1 MTAPQPAHPHTD
13 PADLDRI
20 DRAVRFIGAN
30 DSADVLAGMLP
41 ALTGTE
47 RDALAAHVSFAHAA
61 VLVFPPGLDELRAD
75 LHDRGLAVGASVP
88 SVVVRERLA
97 ARHGRTAASLE
108 VGILRAPVRG
118 ADGGPREIEIF
129 ALAVPP
135 GSGLEPVATAERV
148 HQHEAHLA
156 FEVTT
161 PDPVVLAGLRGIL
174 LGAGRA
180 RSDGGGHNAREN
192 STVLY
197 FRTDAATGGA
207 YHRLELNIRGHH
219 PALLAEHCL
228 PTDGPAEQLLRLMTG
243 AWATQAIAVA
253 AELRLA
259 DHLEQVPAPD
269 TAQLAELTGTHPD
282 SLRRL
287 LRYLASLGV
296 LRPDGGEYR
305 TTSLGRLLR
314 TGAEHSMHP
323 LALLYGG
330 PFYHSFGELGR
341 AVRTGREAFEH
352 VFGAHHFPY
361 FAGHP
366 ELADLFDRAMA
377 ASAPMFHPVADLVDF
392 STAKV
397 VVDVAGGNG
406 ELLSHILRAEP
417 HLEGV
422 LLERPHAL
430 EAARGVLT
438 AAGCADRC
446 RLEAGDFTEAVPSGG
461 DVYLLSRVLH
471 DWDDT
476 QCLAILRRL
485 AEAMPRHA
493 ELLIVERLLP
503 TDGAPSLA
511 VPWDVH
517 MLCNVGGRERTAA
530 HYGRLLADA
539 GFELTGRTGLPLDG
553 ALLTARRSR

>member
-1 MTAPQPAHPHTD
+1 MTAPLPTHPRTD
-13 PADLDRI
+13 PADLERI
-20 DRAVRFIGAN
+20 DRAVRFVGAH
-30 DSADVLAGMLP
+30 DSAGVLAGMLP
-41 ALTGTE
+41 ALTGAE
-47 RDALAAHVSFAHAA
+47 RDALAAHISFVHAA

-75 LHDRGLAVGASVP
+75 LRDRGLAIGDAVP

-97 ARHGRTAASLE
+97 ARHGRSAESLR
-108 VGILRAPVRG
+108 VDILRAPVRG
-118 ADGGPREIEIF
+118 ADGGACEIEIF
-129 ALAVPP
+129 ALTAPP
-135 GSGLEPVATAERV
+135 GAGLEQVAAGERA

-156 FEVTT
+156 FEVTAT
-161 PDPVVLAGLRGIL
+161 DPVVLAGLRGLL
-174 LGAGRA
+174 LGAGRT
-180 RSDGGGHNAREN
+180 RTDGGGHNAREG

-197 FRTDAATGGA
+197 FHTDAATGP
-207 YHRLELNIRGHH
+207 YRRLELNIRGHH
-219 PALLAEHCL
+219 PELLAEHRR
-228 PTDGPAEQLLRLMTG
+228 TSDGPAEQLLRLMTG
-243 AWATQAIAVA
+243 AWATQAVAVA

-259 DHLEQVPAPD
+259 DHLDRRPAPD
-269 TAQLAELTGTHPD
+269 TAQLAELTGTHHD

-296 LRPDGGEYR
+296 LRADGDTYR

-314 TGAEHSMHP
+314 TGEEHSLHP
-323 LALLYGG
+323 LAVLYGG
-330 PFYHSFGELGR
+330 PFYRSFGELGR

-361 FAGHP
+361 FAQHP

-392 STAKV
+392 SAAKV

-422 LLERPHAL
+422 LLERAHAL
-430 EAARGVLT
+430 EAARGVL
-438 AAGCADRC
+438 AKAGCADRC
-446 RLEAGDFTEAVPSGG
+446 RLVTGDFTEAVPPGG

-476 QCLAILRRL
+476 QCLAILRNL
-485 AEAMPRHA
+485 ADAMPRHA
-493 ELLIVERLLP
+493 ELLVIERLLP
-503 TDGAPSLA
+503 SDGTPSLA

-517 MLCNVGGRERTAA
+517 MLCNVGGRERTAE

-539 GFELTGRTGLPLDG
+539 GFELTGRAGLPLDG
-553 ALLTARRSR
+553 ALLTARRER